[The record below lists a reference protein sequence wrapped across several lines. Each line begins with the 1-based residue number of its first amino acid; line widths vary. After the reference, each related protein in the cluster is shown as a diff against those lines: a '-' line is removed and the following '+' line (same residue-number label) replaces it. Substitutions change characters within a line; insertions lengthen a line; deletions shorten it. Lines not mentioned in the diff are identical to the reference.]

1 MELKKMLATGAALAI
16 AAATSVTSADA
27 GHRYHNGYNNG
38 FPFAAGAFGFAA
50 GALIASALA
59 PRYPYYNNGY
69 YNGYDP
75 YYYNEDPY
83 YAPRARYAPRVHY
96 APAPSVYYEGPAYND
111 VCNTPTSKPA
121 WAMC

>member
-1 MELKKMLATGAALAI
+1 MDFKKMLATGVALSI
-16 AAATSVTSADA
+16 AAASSVTTAEA
-27 GHRYHNGYNNG
+27 GHRHHNNG

-59 PRYPYYNNGY
+59 PRYPYY

-83 YAPRARYAPRVHY
+83 YAPRAYY
-96 APAPSVYYEGPAYND
+96 APAPRVYYAPTPRVYQQGPVYND
-111 VCNTPTSKPA
+111 ICDTPGSKPA